1 MTDDRFA
8 KGIED
13 LIEEYKINIPNFDD
27 SEEIPAQQIPNWF
40 KNNAE
45 WWSEGKI
52 TDVDFTNSIEFLVKN
67 GIIRV

>member
-8 KGIED
+8 EVIEIIIED
-13 LIEEYKINIPNFDD
+13 YKINIPNLDD
-27 SEEIPAQQIPNWF
+27 LEEIPAQQIPYWF

-45 WWSEGKI
+45 WWSEGQI
-52 TDVDFTNSIEFLVKN
+52 TDVDFTNAIEFLVKN